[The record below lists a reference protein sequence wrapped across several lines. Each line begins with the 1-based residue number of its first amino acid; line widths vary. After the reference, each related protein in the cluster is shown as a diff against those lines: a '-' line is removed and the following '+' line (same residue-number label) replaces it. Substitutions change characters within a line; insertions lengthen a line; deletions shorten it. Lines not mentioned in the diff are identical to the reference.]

1 MLWAALGSWVTVGVI
16 VPVVISI
23 GVGVMSLSPPEFM
36 IARAAFCIS
45 ALILAARVTW
55 WLGVEIPNGT
65 SLWLAAV
72 VAFVIFGALGSLLV
86 GSLSWISARKVH
98 IESTQAPPLVSP
110 PAARKEAAS
119 AKEAGTAAPKR
130 VTHHGTGVA
139 PIQPARAERHLT
151 EAQISSMKAALGR
164 YPAGEIAI
172 YPLRDRPERLRFA
185 VEIAN
190 VFRAMGWTL
199 LVRNDHQPS
208 DPEYVSVINR
218 IDKDPAGV
226 SLLEYKDGDR
236 NYLRAMHAK
245 SLDAILETLRA
256 GRLLHQE
263 LPYNNIEIPRQPIST
278 DTPVLFVGPATET
291 YMP

>member
-1 MLWAALGSWVTVGVI
+1 
-16 VPVVISI
+16 
-23 GVGVMSLSPPEFM
+23 
-36 IARAAFCIS
+36 
-45 ALILAARVTW
+45 
-55 WLGVEIPNGT
+55 
-65 SLWLAAV
+65 
-72 VAFVIFGALGSLLV
+72 
-86 GSLSWISARKVH
+86 
-98 IESTQAPPLVSP
+98 
-110 PAARKEAAS
+110 
-119 AKEAGTAAPKR
+119 
-130 VTHHGTGVA
+130 
-139 PIQPARAERHLT
+139 
-151 EAQISSMKAALGR
+151 MKAALGR